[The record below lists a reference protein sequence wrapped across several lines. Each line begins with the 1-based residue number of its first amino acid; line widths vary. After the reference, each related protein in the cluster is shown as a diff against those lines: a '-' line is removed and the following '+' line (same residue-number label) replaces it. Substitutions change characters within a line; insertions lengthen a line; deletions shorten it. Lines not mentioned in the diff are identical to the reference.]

1 MIRVS
6 NLIFRYTS
14 LPEPS
19 LRISDVSIPEAGQTH
34 EENHLLKNF

>member
-19 LRISDVSIPEAGQTH
+19 LRISDLSIPEG
-34 EENHLLKNF
+34 ECLVLCGKSGS